1 MKRWTKLAAT
11 AALALGLAACGGS
24 MPDGTYTAEM
34 KNASHE
40 YRDYLTV
47 TYEGGK
53 IVDADFDAKHET
65 SGKLKSQTTPEE
77 YPMPF
82 HPSEWMPMLEENIKK
97 AGSSA
102 KVDAVAGATWGSE
115 NAKALLKAI
124 EDDKGK
130 TDGTI
135 VVDNEA

>member
-1 MKRWTKLAAT
+1 
-11 AALALGLAACGGS
+11 
-24 MPDGTYTAEM
+24 
-34 KNASHE
+34 
-40 YRDYLTV
+40 
-47 TYEGGK
+47 
-53 IVDADFDAKHET
+53 
-65 SGKLKSQTTPEE
+65 
-77 YPMPF
+77 
-82 HPSEWMPMLEENIKK
+82 MPMLEENIKK